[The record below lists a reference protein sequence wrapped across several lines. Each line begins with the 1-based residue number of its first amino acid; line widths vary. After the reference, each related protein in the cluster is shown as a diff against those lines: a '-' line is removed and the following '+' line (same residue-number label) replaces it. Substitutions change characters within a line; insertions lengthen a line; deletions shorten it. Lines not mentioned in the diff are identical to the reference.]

1 MGRRPDPLEEVLG
14 HRFSR
19 PDLLRQSLVHSS
31 VTATRR
37 DRARSNER
45 QEFLGDRVLALVIAD
60 LLYHRFP
67 GEDEGALARR
77 HAALVR
83 REALARVAEAIGLAQ
98 HIVMSEGE
106 EETGGRA
113 NSALLADT
121 CEAVIAA
128 LYLDG
133 GLWAAALF
141 IRRQWQPLIDE
152 SKAPPVDAKT
162 LLQEWAQARGLPLP
176 AYREVAR
183 EGPAHAPVFSVA
195 VSVEGL
201 APVTATGASKRAAEQ
216 AAAEVLL
223 DHARR
228 GCDP

>member
-1 MGRRPDPLEEVLG
+1 MGGRPDLLEEVLG

-31 VTATRR
+31 VTTTRR
-37 DRARSNER
+37 DRVRSNER
-45 QEFLGDRVLALVIAD
+45 QEFLGDRVLALVAAD

-67 GEDEGALARR
+67 GEDEGAMARR

-106 EETGGRA
+106 EETGGRE

-133 GLWAAALF
+133 GLQAAAAF

-152 SKAPPVDAKT
+152 AKAPPVDAKT
-162 LLQEWAQARGLPLP
+162 ALQEWAQARGLPLP

-183 EGPAHAPVFSVA
+183 EGPPHAPVFSVA

-201 APVTATGASKRAAEQ
+201 APATATGASKRAAEQ

-223 DHARR
+223 DHAGR